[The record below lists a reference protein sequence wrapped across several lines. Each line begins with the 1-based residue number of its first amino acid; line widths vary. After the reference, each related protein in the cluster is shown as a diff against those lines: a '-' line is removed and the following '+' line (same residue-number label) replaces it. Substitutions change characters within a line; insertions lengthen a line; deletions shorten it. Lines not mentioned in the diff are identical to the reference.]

1 MLKPAEKTA
10 PTLIHHPTAVL
21 DDLCTFDLANE
32 AWVLFD
38 EQITAQIRDLE
49 EANRAHF
56 TPRAVR
62 ESLGRK

>member
-38 EQITAQIRDLE
+38 EQITAQICDLE

-62 ESLGRK
+62 ESLGRQ